1 MRGVKPD
8 LTFLLTAKINKAM
21 KRLKKRKT
29 KNRYDKLSKNFYNKV
44 QKAFVKI
51 AKSNSKRYFIVDNSN
66 DTTDVEK
73 IIYNRFMKL
82 IKKWIQNTLKL

>member
-1 MRGVKPD
+1 
-8 LTFLLTAKINKAM
+8 M
-21 KRLKKRKT
+21 KRLNKRKN
-29 KNRYDKLSKNFYNKV
+29 KNRYDKFSKNFYNKV
-44 QKAFVKI
+44 QKAYVKI

-82 IKKWIQNTLKL
+82 IKK